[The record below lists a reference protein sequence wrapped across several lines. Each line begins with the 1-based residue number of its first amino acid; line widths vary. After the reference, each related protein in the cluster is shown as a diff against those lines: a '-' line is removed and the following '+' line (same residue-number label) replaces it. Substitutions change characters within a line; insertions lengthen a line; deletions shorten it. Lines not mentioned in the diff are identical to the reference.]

1 MTQKE
6 DDVIRNRTRLSIVPR
21 HQLIDLNKEYINFE
35 ILFECR
41 CADASKDFEM
51 LVINQ
56 DQLNTIDLSN
66 LVMKKTKGGY
76 ISGNIV
82 ADEDRYQNYFLVVRA
97 DDPVEADLD
106 ITIRPIPPKTVVP
119 PSPTDELL
127 VPAAVAAAPAITR
140 ARWTHILTDYPFYV
154 FLGIVLL
161 AILVYVGY
169 HYYKKYLS
177 KVPDGNHIDDGK
189 SESAHSDASSRRSSK
204 DDEDAAYLRTL
215 LDKNKHKTKG
225 DKST

>member
-35 ILFECR
+35 IFFECR

-127 VPAAVAAAPAITR
+127 VPAAASVAPAISR
-140 ARWTHILTDYPFYV
+140 ARWIHVLTDYPFYV
-154 FLGIVLL
+154 FLGVVLL

-169 HYYKKYLS
+169 HYYKKYIS
-177 KVPDGNHIDDGK
+177 KVPDVNIDDGK
-189 SESAHSDASSRRSSK
+189 SESAHSSASSRRSSK
-204 DDEDAAYLRTL
+204 DDDDGEILKKL
-215 LDKNKHKTKG
+215 LNKNRQN
-225 DKST
+225 KSRSEEK